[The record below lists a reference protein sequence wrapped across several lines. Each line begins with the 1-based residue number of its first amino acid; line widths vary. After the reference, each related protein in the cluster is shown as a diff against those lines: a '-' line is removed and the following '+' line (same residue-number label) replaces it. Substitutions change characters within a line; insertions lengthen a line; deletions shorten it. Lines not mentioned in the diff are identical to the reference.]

1 MQDSELI
8 AKIYDCASHPK
19 LWGDILQE
27 IADRA
32 DAYGG
37 MIFDS
42 CRTSKGERIG
52 LYSCSSVYDPNVAL
66 HYARKHN
73 DYEIIDQAKFAR
85 LSSDGDEVNLIRCEA
100 LADDRMALE
109 KQPNVRAMM
118 EMGIH
123 YRAGALLSKET
134 SSMDRFALQFT
145 HSNGP
150 ITQDE
155 LEWVETILL
164 HVSKSLSIGRV
175 LNSQKQE
182 IDAKTAVLA
191 RLPFGVAI
199 VSAGKELLSANPEFM
214 RIAEECNLLA
224 RGGRGLSVDR
234 LPDDMRRM
242 LGGISAHGT
251 KGSRPRKEAVY
262 LPFDD
267 GEFGVFLE
275 ISPTTPDAGAVTG
288 SHSSFV
294 VTALDSRKSHEIDA
308 EAIAKYF
315 PLSPS
320 EKLVLEMVVRGNT
333 NSEIAQERGRTVET
347 VNSQLKALL
356 RKSGSRN
363 RTELVRVAVSL
374 SSSALYPDL
383 PY

>member
-1 MQDSELI
+1 M
-8 AKIYDCASHPK
+8 
-19 LWGDILQE
+19 
-27 IADRA
+27 
-32 DAYGG
+32 
-37 MIFDS
+37 
-42 CRTSKGERIG
+42 
-52 LYSCSSVYDPNVAL
+52 
-66 HYARKHN
+66 RK
-73 DYEIIDQAKFAR
+73 
-85 LSSDGDEVNLIRCEA
+85 
-100 LADDRMALE
+100 
-109 KQPNVRAMM
+109 
-118 EMGIH
+118 
-123 YRAGALLSKET
+123 
-134 SSMDRFALQFT
+134 
-145 HSNGP
+145 
-150 ITQDE
+150 
-155 LEWVETILL
+155 
-164 HVSKSLSIGRV
+164 
-175 LNSQKQE
+175 
-182 IDAKTAVLA
+182 
-191 RLPFGVAI
+191 LPFWRDCLSGWRLFLREKNYCQQTQNSCGSLKNAI
-199 VSAGKELLSANPEFM
+199 YWHG
-214 RIAEECNLLA
+214 
-224 RGGRGLSVDR
+224 GGRGLSVDR
-234 LPDDMRRM
+234 IPDDMRRM

-275 ISPTTPDAGAVTG
+275 ILPTTPDAGAFTG

-320 EKLVLEMVVRGNT
+320 EKSVLEMVVRGNT

-356 RKSGSRN
+356 RKLGSRN